1 MRARALQYDLG
12 KVVIL
17 AAACLAIALCSISCG
32 GGGST
37 AADPS
42 PSPAPGFSLSPATLT
57 FPNQDVG
64 STSTPQSATLT
75 NVGNASLTL
84 SSIQVT
90 GSNAHDF
97 TLSNNCGTSLAASA
111 QCTLTVSFAPSA
123 AGARTASVTFT
134 DNAAGSPQTLNLSGT
149 GTSSGVGISASN
161 LTFGN
166 QLVGTSSQ
174 PQAVTLTNDGNTI
187 LGITSLGVTGDN
199 PGDFPETT
207 TCGSSVAA
215 GGNCTISVTFTP
227 TVAGTRTATINIL
240 DNAAGSPQTVSL
252 TGTGTAVTASL
263 SATSLTF
270 SNQNVGTTSTAQ
282 IVALSNTGNAALSIA
297 SIVLGGT
304 NSGDYAETNTCGSS
318 VAAGGNCTISVTFK
332 PTATGTRT
340 ASVSISDSAAGSPQ
354 TVSLSGT
361 GTAPAV
367 SLTSNSLSF
376 TSQYVDMSSAAQT
389 LALTNSGNGTLS
401 ITSVTLSGSNPG
413 DFAETADT
421 CGSSVA
427 VGANCTIELTF
438 TPSAAGQRTATLNI
452 TDNAAGSPQTVSL
465 SGTGMHDVFLSW
477 SASPTSG
484 IVGYY
489 VYRGI
494 TSGGES
500 STPLNSTLI
509 SGTSYM
515 DETVTAGTTYYYV
528 VTAVSSDGTQSAA
541 SAETEATVPAT

>member
-1 MRARALQYDLG
+1 
-12 KVVIL
+12 
-17 AAACLAIALCSISCG
+17 
-32 GGGST
+32 
-37 AADPS
+37 
-42 PSPAPGFSLSPATLT
+42 
-57 FPNQDVG
+57 
-64 STSTPQSATLT
+64 
-75 NVGNASLTL
+75 
-84 SSIQVT
+84 
-90 GSNAHDF
+90 
-97 TLSNNCGTSLAASA
+97 
-111 QCTLTVSFAPSA
+111 
-123 AGARTASVTFT
+123 
-134 DNAAGSPQTLNLSGT
+134 
-149 GTSSGVGISASN
+149 
-161 LTFGN
+161 
-166 QLVGTSSQ
+166 
-174 PQAVTLTNDGNTI
+174 
-187 LGITSLGVTGDN
+187 
-199 PGDFPETT
+199 
-207 TCGSSVAA
+207 
-215 GGNCTISVTFTP
+215 
-227 TVAGTRTATINIL
+227 
-240 DNAAGSPQTVSL
+240 
-252 TGTGTAVTASL
+252 
-263 SATSLTF
+263 
-270 SNQNVGTTSTAQ
+270 
-282 IVALSNTGNAALSIA
+282 
-297 SIVLGGT
+297 
-304 NSGDYAETNTCGSS
+304 
-318 VAAGGNCTISVTFK
+318 
-332 PTATGTRT
+332 
-340 ASVSISDSAAGSPQ
+340 
-354 TVSLSGT
+354 
-361 GTAPAV
+361 
-367 SLTSNSLSF
+367 
-376 TSQYVDMSSAAQT
+376 MSSAAQT